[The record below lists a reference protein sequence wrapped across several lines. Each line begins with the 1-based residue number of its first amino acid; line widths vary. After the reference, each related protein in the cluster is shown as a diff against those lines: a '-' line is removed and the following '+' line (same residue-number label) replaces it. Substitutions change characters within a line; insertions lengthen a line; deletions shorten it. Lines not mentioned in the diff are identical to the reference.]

1 MSFFVLYKTELNKG
15 KLIIS
20 PPRRVAIASAAT
32 EVQGNNSDKILLSFS
47 IYNSGA
53 NIKTIRNVYLTITN
67 PNGEDI
73 KLIAEAQFDKLKNI
87 NLFKSPLDKNE
98 NYSLITAISIPP
110 KNDRDANYLF
120 FYFCDS
126 GWHSDDK
133 NRILEECASR
143 PETLKLKS
151 EVKYNATIEV
161 DAFNTKSQITCFK
174 FWIPQEKIQP
184 TKLDFSAITEEKS
197 CK

>member
-15 KLIIS
+15 KLIVS
-20 PPRRVAIASAAT
+20 TPRRVAIASAAT

-67 PNGEDI
+67 LDGEDT
-73 KLIAEAQFDKLKNI
+73 KLVAEAQFDKLKNI
-87 NLFKSPLDKNE
+87 NLFESPLDDNE

-110 KNDRDANYLF
+110 RSNYEANHLF

-133 NRILEECASR
+133 NKILKECTDKSGKF
-143 PETLKLKS
+143 ELKS
-151 EVKYNATIEV
+151 EVKYNAKIEV
-161 DAFNTKSQITCFK
+161 DAFDTKSQTTCFN
-174 FWIPQEKIQP
+174 FLLPQEKTQS